1 MNLSG
6 IVSIFLTLVMGA
18 SLGFFV
24 GAMPGFALGV
34 FMAAL
39 VSFAGVTAFNLFE
52 TSR

>member
-24 GAMPGFALGV
+24 GAMPGFTLGI
-34 FMAAL
+34 FLAAI
-39 VSFAGVTAFNLFE
+39 TDFNLFE
-52 TSR
+52 ASR